1 MSDIS
6 ENGRVGISE
15 KLLLQ
20 NIMRILAKIIKMN
33 LLEFWK
39 LNKGLQQCMEYSQK
53 KYLYFSKNVSSV
65 VL

>member
-6 ENGRVGISE
+6 ENGRVGTSE

-33 LLEFWK
+33 FLEFWK
-39 LNKGLQQCMEYSQK
+39 LNKGLQQSMEYSQK